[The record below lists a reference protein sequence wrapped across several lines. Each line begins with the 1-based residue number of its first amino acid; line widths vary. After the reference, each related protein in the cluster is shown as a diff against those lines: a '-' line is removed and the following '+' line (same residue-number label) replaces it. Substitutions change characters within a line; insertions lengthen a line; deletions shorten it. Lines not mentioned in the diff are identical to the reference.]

1 MKLMQLLH
9 LKVSQRTNVLQQ
21 RQSVPRAEPAQ
32 SAMIQLGLGWDIRA
46 CLEQVAKEQ
55 RRGLVPRRG
64 CVQRQFVRT
73 VRVIVTRVTT

>member
-73 VRVIVTRVTT
+73 VRVIVARVTT